1 MITKLENWRTLYSKF
16 SENYYIN
23 DDENMIYLK
32 ETLENNYI
40 YMDKIIKKMEYVDSM
55 NDGSS
60 AVSI

>member
-1 MITKLENWRTLYSKF
+1 
-16 SENYYIN
+16 
-23 DDENMIYLK
+23 MIYLK